1 MNSVVILLLAVITAL
16 IGYYVYAKYVD
27 EKIIQADPKKA
38 TPAVMYMDGV
48 DFMPTSRHVLIGY
61 QFKSIAALGPITGPI
76 IAIQWGWLPALLWIL
91 FGVFFIGWV
100 HDYSSAILSMRN
112 EGQSFGALSYRLI
125 SPRARV
131 TLLSF
136 IYFYLILILAAFG
149 DIVATMMAKIS
160 SVPFA
165 ILALMGTGALA
176 GWMIYKKRSDILYTT
191 FLMVALSLI
200 GIYLGT
206 VLKIPGSKT
215 LWVLFALLFSY
226 LGAVLPIWSYTQP
239 INYISF
245 YLVFLGMLGAA
256 LGILIGHPVASTP
269 AFTTY
274 TIGVGPLW
282 PILFVTIACGA
293 ISGWHSLVSSSGTAR
308 QLQNETHNR
317 YVTAGAMFLEMVLA
331 ALAII
336 IASATFKDFGAYAAE
351 MKASGPAGVFAKGMS
366 SLLAYLGIPGGFG
379 TAFAGAIFVILAITV
394 MQLVLRFA
402 RIATAELAGDAI
414 PALRNMHLGALL
426 AMAITYLLIA
436 TGTYGYIWTLFGGSN
451 QLMASLA
458 LMMVTIWLASQKR
471 NYHYALWPMV
481 FMFLTTISALAWT
494 AYRMYENIGKLQAG
508 KLPPPAGQ
516 TVGMA
521 VAGNGISILIA
532 LFLLVAALILVWDGF
547 KAFGKAVW
555 PTTSLGQGKT
565 KEA

>member
-1 MNSVVILLLAVITAL
+1 MNAVVILLVAIVTAL

-27 EKIIQADPKKA
+27 EKIIQVDPKKA

-61 QFKSIAALGPITGPI
+61 QFKSIAALGPVTGPI
-76 IAIQWGWLPALLWIL
+76 IAVQWGWLPAVLWIL

-100 HDYSSAILSMRN
+100 QDYSSAILAMRN

-165 ILALMGTGALA
+165 ILALMATGALA
-176 GWMIYKKRSDILYTT
+176 GWMIYKKRADIIYTT
-191 FLMVALSLI
+191 LLMVVLSLI
-200 GIYLGT
+200 SIYLGT

-215 LWVLFALLFSY
+215 LWVLFALFFSY

-256 LGILIGHPVASTP
+256 LGTLIGHPSVTTP
-269 AFTTY
+269 AFTSF
-274 TIGVGPLW
+274 TIGIGPLW

-308 QLQNETHNR
+308 QLQNETHTR
-317 YVTAGAMFLEMVLA
+317 YVTAGAMFLEMILA

-336 IASATFKDFGAYAAE
+336 IATSTFKDFGAYAAE
-351 MKASGPAGVFAKGMS
+351 MKSSGPAGVFAKGMS
-366 SLLAYLGIPGGFG
+366 SLLAYLGIPAGFG

-402 RIATAELAGDAI
+402 RIATAELAGDTV
-414 PALRNMHLGALL
+414 PVLRNVHVGAFL
-426 AMAITYLLIA
+426 AMAITFILII

-458 LMMVTIWLASQKR
+458 LMMVTIWLAGQKR
-471 NYHYALWPMV
+471 NYHFALWPMI
-481 FMFLTTISALAWT
+481 FMFVTTISALAWT
-494 AYRMYENIGKLQAG
+494 AWSMYDKIGLLAAG
-508 KLPPPAGQ
+508 KLAPPAGQ

-521 VAGNGISILIA
+521 IAGNWISILIA
-532 LFLLVAALILVWDGF
+532 VFLLVAAIILVWDGF
-547 KAFGKAVW
+547 KVFFKVIGPSTGVTTGKA
-555 PTTSLGQGKT
+555 